1 MDSGKP
7 SHRGS
12 FGTRLGVILASAGS
26 AVGLGNIWRFPTEV
40 GNNGGAAFILVYFG
54 FVLFLALPVMVCE
67 FLMGRSSRS
76 NTVGAWKVLAP
87 GSPMIV
93 AGYMGI
99 LAGVLILS
107 FYSVVAAW
115 TLDYTFMSLTNQL
128 TGDQDY
134 AKIFQTFVSNPWKP
148 LVFLALFLLLTHWI
162 VVRGVE
168 RGIERYSK
176 LMMPLLLVII
186 VVLAVYAAQM
196 PGAEAGLSYLLRP
209 DFSKVTPSVALSA
222 MGQALF
228 SLSVGIGCLTTYAS
242 YFRRETR
249 LMSSALSVCLIDTLV
264 AVMSG
269 FIIFPAV
276 FSVSGVGV
284 DAGPGLVFIT
294 LPYVFNSAF
303 STMPVLGYLFSGLFY
318 LLLILAALTS
328 SISMH
333 EITTAFLTDRS
344 VQKNVNKSENYGLPR
359 RRAARIVTLVCIL
372 LGTACSLSFG
382 PWKEYTLCGM
392 GVFEWFD
399 YVTAKFCMPLGAL
412 MISIFVGWYMPHR
425 EVRDQLTNWGTLSV
439 RLYGIFRFL
448 ARWVAPLGVAIV
460 FLNELFYGT
469 TK

>member
-1 MDSGKP
+1 M
-7 SHRGS
+7 
-12 FGTRLGVILASAGS
+12 GVILASAGS

-40 GNNGGAAFILVYFG
+40 GSNGGAAFILIYLG
-54 FVLFLALPVMVCE
+54 FVIFLALPVMVCE
-67 FLMGRSSRS
+67 FLMGRSSHS

-87 GSPMIV
+87 GSPLIV

-99 LAGVLILS
+99 VAGVLILS
-107 FYSVVAAW
+107 FYSVVAGW
-115 TLDYTFMSLTNQL
+115 TLDYTVLSLTCRL
-128 TGDQDY
+128 SGSQDY
-134 AKIFQTFVSNPWKP
+134 AAVFQSFVANPWKP
-148 LVFLALFLLLTHWI
+148 VVFLVLFLLVTHWI

-176 LMMPLLLVII
+176 LMMPMLLLII
-186 VVLAVYAAQM
+186 FVLVVYAVNM
-196 PGAEAGLSYLLRP
+196 PGAEKGLAFLLHP
-209 DFSKVTPSVALSA
+209 DFSKLTPRVALSA

-242 YFRRETR
+242 YFRKETR

-276 FSVSGVGV
+276 FSVQGVGV
-284 DAGPGLVFIT
+284 DEGPGLVFIT
-294 LPYVFNSAF
+294 LPYVFDSAF
-303 STMPVLGYLFSGLFY
+303 RGMPVLGYIFSGLFY
-318 LLLILAALTS
+318 LLLMLAALTS

-333 EITTAFLTDRS
+333 EIATAFLTDRS
-344 VQKNVNKSENYGLPR
+344 TNRSAADRPQDEAYQEER
-359 RRAARIVTLVCIL
+359 RRAARIVTAVCIL

-382 PWKEYTLCGM
+382 PWKEYTLLGM

-412 MISIFVGWYMPHR
+412 IISIFVGWVMPQR
-425 EVRDQLTNWGTLSV
+425 EVRAQLTNWETLPV

-448 ARWVAPLGVAIV
+448 ARWVAPLGVTIV
-460 FLNELFYGT
+460 FINELLGHGA
-469 TK
+469 

>member
-1 MDSGKP
+1 MGDNVSN
-7 SHRGS
+7 HRGS
-12 FGTRLGVILASAGS
+12 FGSRIGVVLASAGS

-40 GNNGGAAFILVYFG
+40 GNNGGAAFILVYLG

-76 NTVGAWKVLAP
+76 NTVGAWRRLAP
-87 GSPMIV
+87 GSPMVV
-93 AGYMGI
+93 AGYMGV

-115 TLDYTFMSLTNQL
+115 ALDYTCLSLADRL
-128 TGDQDY
+128 GGGQDY
-134 AKIFQTFVSNPWKP
+134 GAVFQAFVSHPWKP
-148 LVFLALFLLLTHWI
+148 VVLVAVFLGLTHWI

-176 LMMPLLLVII
+176 LMMPVLLMII
-186 VVLAVYAAQM
+186 VALAIYSWSM
-196 PGAEAGLSYLLRP
+196 PGAEAGLEFLLRP
-209 DFSKVTPSVALSA
+209 DFGKVTPSVALSA

-242 YFRRETR
+242 YFRRETP

-264 AVMSG
+264 AVLSG

-276 FSVSGVGV
+276 FSVQGVSV

-294 LPYVFNSAF
+294 LPYVFDAAF
-303 STMPVLGYLFSGLFY
+303 EGMPVLGYVFSGLFY
-318 LLLILAALTS
+318 ILLMLAALTS

-333 EITTAFLTDRS
+333 EIATAFLTD
-344 VQKNVNKSENYGLPR
+344 NYRLGR
-359 RRAARIVTLVCIL
+359 RRAARIVTAVCLV

-382 PWKEYTLCGM
+382 PWRDYTLLGM

-412 MISIFVGWYMPHR
+412 LISIFVGWMMPQQ
-425 EVRDQLTNWGTLSV
+425 EVEAQLTNWGALPV
-439 RLYGIFRFL
+439 RLYGVFRFL

-460 FLNELFYGT
+460 FINELFA
-469 TK
+469 